1 MMPFFV
7 IPCGKAEG
15 EFKPLPKKNLEI
27 IASSALA
34 FFPRSG
40 K

>member
-7 IPCGKAEG
+7 IPCGKAGE
-15 EFKPLPKKNLEI
+15 EFKPLPKNLEI

-34 FFPRSG
+34 FFPESG